1 MVSLNN
7 NDTFNPQ
14 TQSQQ
19 SPNKFFERV
28 SNGPRRIGMF
38 GKGAVVVGSNITSPE
53 FAKVDR
59 NSDHCP
65 PWILV
70 ELFETLECGS
80 IGLHPMRS
88 DGESPTSAPFPNP
101 IQCKDRLGAKGAE
114 VGNLECR

>member
-1 MVSLNN
+1 MRP
-7 NDTFNPQ
+7 DT
-14 TQSQQ
+14 SRH
-19 SPNKFFERV
+19 EV
-28 SNGPRRIGMF
+28 
-38 GKGAVVVGSNITSPE
+38 
-53 FAKVDR
+53 AKEDR